1 MTTSAPSKP
10 GTRAAGYS
18 ARYGSAAKR
27 WLLDG
32 GRDGGPAWA
41 RPALLVLLT
50 ATAALYL
57 RGLSASGNANSFYA
71 AAVQAGT
78 KSWKAAFF
86 GSFDSASFITVDK
99 PPAALWVMELSGRIF
114 GFSAWSMLVP
124 QALEGVAA
132 VGLLYATV
140 RRWSGPA
147 AGLAA
152 GAALALTP
160 VAVLMFRY
168 DQPDALL
175 TLLLVVSAYALTR
188 ALEHASARWLML
200 AGAAL
205 GFGFLTKMLQAF
217 LILPGIA
224 VVYLIA
230 APAGMRRRIRDLAL
244 AGGVLVV
251 SAGWWLAAVQLTPAS
266 SRPYVGGSTNNSEL
280 GLAFGYNGVD
290 RIFGGGS
297 GPGGGVGGGKG
308 FPDIAGLSGMT
319 GLMGGPTGISRLFG
333 SDMGSQI
340 SWLLPAALVALAAGL
355 WLTRRGPRTDR
366 TRAALLLWGT
376 WLVVT
381 GLTFSYMQGINHPYY
396 SVALAPAIAAL
407 VAIGGRELWRIRDTW
422 LGRGGLAVM
431 AGLSGIWGTVL
442 LDRDPSWYP
451 GLRYALIG
459 VTALAVAGLLALGR
473 PLRWLAAAA
482 LAAAVPALL
491 LGSTAYAV
499 DTAVTPHGGAVATAG
514 PSSASLG
521 ASTGPAG
528 APGHLPGGLDLPGGL
543 GRPPGGS
550 GNRLGGAS
558 SPAGVGGT
566 VSGAL
571 VALLKKTTSTW
582 SAAMLGAM
590 SAAPVELASGT
601 AVMAIGGFTGT
612 DPAPTLAQF
621 QRYVGQSKVRY
632 FIAGG
637 TFGSAGSFG
646 GSSGVGSGI
655 SSWVSGHFTSIKV
668 GGQTVYDLSKART
681 GT

>member
-1 MTTSAPSKP
+1 VTTSAPSKP
-10 GTRAAGYS
+10 GARATGYS

-27 WLLDG
+27 WLLG
-32 GRDGGPAWA
+32 GDRDGGPTWA
-41 RPALLVLLT
+41 RPALLVLLA
-50 ATAALYL
+50 ATALLYL
-57 RGLSASGNANSFYA
+57 QGLSASGDANSFYA

-99 PPAALWVMELSGRIF
+99 PPAALWVMELSGRLF
-114 GFSAWSMLVP
+114 GFNAWSMLVP

-160 VAVLMFRY
+160 VVVLMFRY
-168 DQPDALL
+168 NQPDALL
-175 TLLLVVSAYALTR
+175 TLLLVASAYALTR
-188 ALEHASARWLML
+188 ALERGSARWLML
-200 AGAAL
+200 AGVAL
-205 GFGFLTKMLQAF
+205 GFGFLSKMLQAF
-217 LILPGIA
+217 LVLPGFA

-230 APAGMRRRIRDLAL
+230 APAGMWRRVRDLAL
-244 AGGVLVV
+244 AGGALVLSV
-251 SAGWWLAAVQLTPAS
+251 GWWLAAVQLTPAS

-290 RIFGGGS
+290 RIFGGGA
-297 GPGGGVGGGKG
+297 GPGSPGGVGGGKG
-308 FPDIAGLSGMT
+308 LPDISGLSGMT

-333 SDMGSQI
+333 NDMGSQI

-355 WLTRRGPRTDR
+355 WLTRRRPRTDR

-407 VAIGGRELWRIRDTW
+407 VAIGVRELWRIRDTW
-422 LGRGGLAVM
+422 LGRGGLAAM

-451 GLRYALIG
+451 ELRYALIG
-459 VTALAVAGLLALGR
+459 VTVVAVAGLLALGR
-473 PLRWLAAAA
+473 PLRGLAAAG
-482 LAAAVPALL
+482 LAAAVPAVL

-499 DTAVTPHGGAVATAG
+499 DTTVTPHGGAVVTAG
-514 PSSASLG
+514 PSSAG
-521 ASTGPAG
+521 GGPSTGLSG
-528 APGHLPGGLDLPGGL
+528 ALGHLPGGLGQLPGGL
-543 GRPPGGS
+543 GGRS
-550 GNRLGGAS
+550 GGAGG
-558 SPAGVGGT
+558 PAGVEGT
-566 VSGAL
+566 ANGAL

-590 SAAPVELASGT
+590 SAAPVELASGK

-621 QRYVGQSKVRY
+621 QRFVAQGKVRY
-632 FIAGG
+632 FITGG
-637 TFGSAGSFG
+637 TFGIGGGTGDDGSRI
-646 GSSGVGSGI
+646 STWVGA
-655 SSWVSGHFTSIKV
+655 HFTAIKV
-668 GGQTVYDLSKART
+668 GGQTVYDLSKPRT